1 MHFVDVNLA
10 IIQVRR
16 SGPEK
21 GEACFKKCGGQFLKN
36 GGGAA
41 SFKIGLE
48 VEGKLLKTDKQTK
61 HFTKK
66 KEAQKHKI
74 DMMAAS
80 GQPPPHQY

>member
-1 MHFVDVNLA
+1 M
-10 IIQVRR
+10 RR

-21 GEACFKKCGGQFLKN
+21 GGAYFKKCGGQFLKN

-48 VEGKLLKTDKQTK
+48 VEGKLSKTDQQAK

-66 KEAQKHKI
+66 REAQKHTI

-80 GQPPPHQY
+80 GQPPPINTDHIYTTLITK